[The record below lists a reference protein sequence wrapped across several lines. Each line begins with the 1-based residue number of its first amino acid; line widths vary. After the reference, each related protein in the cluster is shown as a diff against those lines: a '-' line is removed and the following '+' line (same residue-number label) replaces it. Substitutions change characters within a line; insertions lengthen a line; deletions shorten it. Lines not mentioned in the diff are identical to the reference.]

1 MSYATDTVVV
11 RLSEYETLKM
21 MDAETQREAAMALL
35 EQAFTGVQQTS
46 HNVMVQMLLRMSYDN
61 QIATLERYHSA
72 VRSGSAGGRPET
84 ISAKQIQ
91 ELTEKGLTQEQIA
104 EKLKCSVS
112 TVQKKQ
118 RQLGITRNNSQK
130 PVITPVF
137 TGVITSEN
145 LDTDTDI
152 DKATNYA
159 MSAML
164 AAVDNAGVATPQSK
178 AAPKTDSR
186 KKKKHLGKYRVEDY
200 RALYCLADADL
211 LDKISDVR
219 QSTKYP
225 GTRLYFVD
233 KTPETKAALAAFL
246 TQKELAED
254 VSTD

>member
-11 RLSEYETLKM
+11 RLSEYEALKM

-84 ISAKQIQ
+84 IPAKQVQ

-118 RQLGITRNNSQK
+118 RQLGITRNNQQK
-130 PVITPVF
+130 PVITPVN

-152 DKATNYA
+152 DKATDYA
-159 MSAML
+159 TDGDGDKNKNTDKNKTTAT
-164 AAVDNAGVATPQSK
+164 ATDGDTAVDG
-178 AAPKTDSR
+178 
-186 KKKKHLGKYRVEDY
+186 
-200 RALYCLADADL
+200 DADRATHSHAWK
-211 LDKISDVR
+211 DER
-219 QSTKYP
+219 QANDHPYV
-225 GTRLYFVD
+225 G
-233 KTPETKAALAAFL
+233 KAYDQGAHDDDDDGLPF
-246 TQKELAED
+246 
-254 VSTD
+254 

>member
-84 ISAKQIQ
+84 ISAKQVQ

-130 PVITPVF
+130 PVITPVN
-137 TGVITSEN
+137 TGVITSRN
-145 LDTDTDI
+145 LDI
-152 DKATNYA
+152 DKDKATDYA
-159 MSAML
+159 TDGDADKNTDTTKNKDTTTATAM
-164 AAVDNAGVATPQSK
+164 DDAT
-178 AAPKTDSR
+178 D
-186 KKKKHLGKYRVEDY
+186 GD
-200 RALYCLADADL
+200 ADADRAAHSHAWKNERPAN
-211 LDKISDVR
+211 DN
-219 QSTKYP
+219 P
-225 GTRLYFVD
+225 FV
-233 KTPETKAALAAFL
+233 
-246 TQKELAED
+246 AEAEQTTIWND
-254 VSTD
+254 DDLPF